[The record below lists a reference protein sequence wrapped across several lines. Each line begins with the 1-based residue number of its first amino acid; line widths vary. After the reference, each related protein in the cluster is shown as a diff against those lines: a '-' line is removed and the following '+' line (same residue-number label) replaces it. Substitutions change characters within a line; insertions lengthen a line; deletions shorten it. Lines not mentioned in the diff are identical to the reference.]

1 MYTYARNDAAGRG
14 PAHPARRTASV
25 GRGLLVGLIPL
36 ALLAAI
42 VGVTILLAVF
52 AHQLLEGA
60 GFFAQQQAAVLVLS
74 VGLLLSLA
82 VFAVA
87 IWRALRRVAAW
98 QQSGAMAQAKAALW
112 VLGATAL
119 IVVLPVVLAVLLP
132 QHPAP

>member
-1 MYTYARNDAAGRG
+1 MYTYARNDAVGRG
-14 PAHPARRTASV
+14 PARPARRTAGI

-42 VGVTILLAVF
+42 VGATILLTVF
-52 AHQLLEGA
+52 ARQLLAGA

-87 IWRALRRVAAW
+87 IWRVLRRVATW
-98 QQSGAMAQAKAALW
+98 QQSGAMAQAKAAFW
-112 VLGATAL
+112 MLGATAL